1 MSYIAKSLVL
11 NDENKRMK
19 AISFFFISLSFLF
32 DNQRLKFRV
41 DAAKK
46 EKRRRRSSLYL
57 QIFPCVVGSC
67 IMIFKNDYLYFK
79 VKYCS

>member
-19 AISFFFISLSFLF
+19 AGISFFFSFLLSLSFLF

-46 EKRRRRSSLYL
+46 EKRKKEEVHYISRSFL
-57 QIFPCVVGSC
+57 V
-67 IMIFKNDYLYFK
+67 
-79 VKYCS
+79 